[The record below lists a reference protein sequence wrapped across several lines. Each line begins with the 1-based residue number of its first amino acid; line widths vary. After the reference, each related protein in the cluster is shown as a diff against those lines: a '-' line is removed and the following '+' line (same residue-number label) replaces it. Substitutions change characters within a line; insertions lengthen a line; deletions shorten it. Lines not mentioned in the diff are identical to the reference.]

1 MRDFIFL
8 KSLNLSWV
16 EIHLDTKRWLAVSC
30 RSNRGRW
37 CGWFLVNWFD
47 DWSIGW
53 PVKGAAVSAFINK
66 SEFWLVAFRG
76 VFGSGFF
83 EPADSGRLLL
93 KFKLTWE
100 DSDAPDEDFRRDE
113 SGCSTISRKRASD
126 VDDCDPKYIS
136 GDLCPFS
143 PREIGHGRTGGFNK
157 LSRKI
162 PMVQFILYTCI
173 QSVSES
179 SQEKLLTLKEKMNFN
194 LHKLW
199 VSLIVRNNV
208 SS

>member
-1 MRDFIFL
+1 MDPINKMRDFIFL

-53 PVKGAAVSAFINK
+53 PVIPGATSAFINK

-76 VFGSGFF
+76 VLGSLVLD
-83 EPADSGRLLL
+83 PADSGRLLL
-93 KFKLTWE
+93 KLRLTCDE
-100 DSDAPDEDFRRDE
+100 SDAPDDDFRSDE
-113 SGCSTISRKRASD
+113 SGCSTISRKRASE

-136 GDLCPFS
+136 ILWSLSVKPSWNWSKADK
-143 PREIGHGRTGGFNK
+143 RVQRTLEQDSNGTIYFVYVHSK
-157 LSRKI
+157 
-162 PMVQFILYTCI
+162 C
-173 QSVSES
+173 
-179 SQEKLLTLKEKMNFN
+179 
-194 LHKLW
+194 
-199 VSLIVRNNV
+199 
-208 SS
+208 

>member
-136 GDLCPFS
+136 IWWSLSVLPPINRS
-143 PREIGHGRTGGFNK
+143 RTD
-157 LSRKI
+157 RR
-162 PMVQFILYTCI
+162 VQQTLTQDSNGTVY
-173 QSVSES
+173 SVYVHS
-179 SQEKLLTLKEKMNFN
+179 KC
-194 LHKLW
+194 
-199 VSLIVRNNV
+199 
-208 SS
+208 